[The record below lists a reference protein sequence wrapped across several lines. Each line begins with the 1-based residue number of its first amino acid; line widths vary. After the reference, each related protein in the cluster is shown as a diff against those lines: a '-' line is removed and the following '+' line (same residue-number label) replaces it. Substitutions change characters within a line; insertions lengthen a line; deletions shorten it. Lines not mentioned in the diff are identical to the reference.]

1 VTAPGFLAAVALVAA
16 FVIASLLTR
25 PVARRRGLGL
35 VHPGP
40 VWLVLAAVFLGLGSA
55 VLAVSGESSG
65 PALYVAGSV
74 VAFGLGLRA
83 SDARAVRRG
92 DTGTSP
98 PTGSGAATREV
109 ASGKADAV
117 PPSGARHWVPFALA
131 ALAIGAIAPTLI
143 RSGIPFLTVD
153 VTGSRTELVGLP
165 IQLVRVGLP
174 ALAALLMFDILRA
187 GDRRRRL
194 LAVGAVLA
202 IAGFSVILASRYLI
216 AEFAAA
222 LFIAWLLAGRRV
234 PARVGVAVVAAGIVA
249 FGGIQVLR
257 AYDQARGNEVGFAVA
272 RSVNRIVL
280 VQPRTIAALQR
291 VIPAEEPYFLGLT
304 WLRRLG
310 PLLGRDDIPNLGYW
324 IYPEVVSGA
333 QETAGY
339 AAPGLIGEA
348 WANFGPAGLALFVAL
363 GALAERLGAIVAR
376 RRETAVDIAA
386 GALAILFLART
397 HALGLG
403 GLAILIALVVVWRI
417 LAGPLAGLGGN
428 ARDAIA
434 WRLPPG
440 RAG

>member
-1 VTAPGFLAAVALVAA
+1 MTASGFLAALALVAA
-16 FVIASLLTR
+16 FAIAALLVR
-25 PVARRRGLGL
+25 PVAKRRRLGL

-40 VWLVLAAVFLGLGSA
+40 VWLVLAGVFLGLGSA
-55 VLAVSGESSG
+55 VLAVTGESTG

-74 VAFGLGLRA
+74 VAFALGLRA
-83 SDARAVRRG
+83 SDAVAIRRG
-92 DTGTSP
+92 DTGPSA
-98 PTGSGAATREV
+98 PTDAGTRE
-109 ASGKADAV
+109 ASNGKADAV
-117 PPSGARHWVPFALA
+117 PPSGARPWVPFALA

-165 IQLVRVGLP
+165 IQLVRVALP
-174 ALAALLMFDILRA
+174 ALAGLLVFDVLRA

-194 LAVGAVLA
+194 LAVGAVVA

-216 AEFAAA
+216 AELAAV
-222 LFIAWLLAGRRV
+222 LLIAWLLAGRRV

-280 VQPRTIAALQR
+280 VQPRTVAALER
-291 VIPAEEPYFLGLT
+291 VIPAEEPYLLGLT

-363 GALAERLGAIVAR
+363 GALAERLGALVAR

-397 HALGLG
+397 HALGFG
-403 GLAILIALVVVWRI
+403 GLAILIGLVVAWRI
-417 LAGPLAGLGGN
+417 LAGPLAGLGGTV
-428 ARDAIA
+428 RDAIA
-434 WRLPPG
+434 WRPPAG

>member
-1 VTAPGFLAAVALVAA
+1 VTAPGFLAALALVAA
-16 FVIASLLTR
+16 FATAALLIR
-25 PVARRRGLGL
+25 PVASRRRLGL

-55 VLAVSGESSG
+55 VLAVTGESTG

-74 VAFGLGLRA
+74 LAFGLGLRA
-83 SDARAVRRG
+83 SDAMAVRRG
-92 DTGTSP
+92 DTGTSA
-98 PTGSGAATREV
+98 PTGAATGDARNGR
-109 ASGKADAV
+109 AGAV
-117 PPSGARHWVPFALA
+117 PPSGARRWVPFALA

-165 IQLVRVGLP
+165 IQLVRVALP
-174 ALAALLMFDILRA
+174 ALAALLMFDVLRA
-187 GDRRRRL
+187 GDRRRRFL
-194 LAVGAVLA
+194 TVGSVLA

-216 AEFAAA
+216 AELAAV

-363 GALAERLGAIVAR
+363 GALTERLGALVAR

-403 GLAILIALVVVWRI
+403 GLAILLGLVVAWRI
-417 LAGPLAGLGGN
+417 LAGPLAGLGGT

-434 WRLPPG
+434 WRPPPG
-440 RAG
+440 RAE

>member
-1 VTAPGFLAAVALVAA
+1 MTALGFLAAFALVAA
-16 FVIASLLTR
+16 FAIAALLIR
-25 PVARRRGLGL
+25 PVARRRRLGL

-55 VLAVSGESSG
+55 VLAVTGESTG

-74 VAFGLGLRA
+74 VAFALGLRA
-83 SDARAVRRG
+83 SDALAVWRG
-92 DTGTSP
+92 DTGTST
-98 PTGSGAATREV
+98 PTGAA
-109 ASGKADAV
+109 AGDAANGKAETV
-117 PPSGARHWVPFALA
+117 PPSGARRWVPVALA

-143 RSGIPFLTVD
+143 SAGIPFLTVD

-187 GDRRRRL
+187 RDGRRRL
-194 LAVGAVLA
+194 LAVGSILA
-202 IAGFSVILASRYLI
+202 IAGFTVILASRYLV
-216 AEFAAA
+216 AELAAV

-234 PARVGVAVVAAGIVA
+234 PARVGVAVVAAGIVV

-280 VQPRTIAALQR
+280 VQPRTVAALQR

-363 GALAERLGAIVAR
+363 GALAERLGALVAR

-403 GLAILIALVVVWRI
+403 GLAILIGLVVAWRI
-417 LAGPLAGLGGN
+417 LAGPLAGLGGT

-434 WRLPPG
+434 WRPPPG
-440 RAG
+440 RAR

>member
-1 VTAPGFLAAVALVAA
+1 VTAPGFLAVLALVAA
-16 FVIASLLTR
+16 FAIAAVLIR
-25 PVARRRGLGL
+25 PAASRRRLGL

-55 VLAVSGESSG
+55 VLAITGESTG

-74 VAFGLGLRA
+74 VAFALGLRG
-83 SDARAVRRG
+83 SDALAVRRG
-92 DTGTSP
+92 DTGTSA
-98 PTGSGAATREV
+98 PTGAETGDARNGRA
-109 ASGKADAV
+109 GAV
-117 PPSGARHWVPFALA
+117 PQSGARRWVPFALA
-131 ALAIGAIAPTLI
+131 AVAIGAIAPTLI

-165 IQLVRVGLP
+165 IQLVRVALP
-174 ALAALLMFDILRA
+174 ALAALLMFDVLRA
-187 GDRRRRL
+187 GNRRGRL

-216 AEFAAA
+216 AELAAA

-234 PARVGVAVVAAGIVA
+234 PTRVGVAVVAAGIVA

-280 VQPRTIAALQR
+280 VQPRTVAALQR

-310 PLLGRDDIPNLGYW
+310 PLFGRDDIPNLGYW

-363 GALAERLGAIVAR
+363 GAFAERLGALVAR
-376 RRETAVDIAA
+376 RRDTAVDIAA

-403 GLAILIALVVVWRI
+403 GLAILIGLVVAWRI
-417 LAGPLAGLGGN
+417 LAGPLAGLGGT
-428 ARDAIA
+428 ARDTIA
-434 WRLPPG
+434 WRPPPG
-440 RAG
+440 RAE

>member
-1 VTAPGFLAAVALVAA
+1 VTASGFLAALALVAA
-16 FVIASLLTR
+16 FAIAAVLIR
-25 PVARRRGLGL
+25 PVARRRRLGL

-55 VLAVSGESSG
+55 VLAVTGESTG

-74 VAFGLGLRA
+74 VAFALGLRA
-83 SDARAVRRG
+83 SDALAVRRG
-92 DTGTSP
+92 DTATSARA
-98 PTGSGAATREV
+98 GAATGDARN
-109 ASGKADAV
+109 GRADPV
-117 PPSGARHWVPFALA
+117 PSSGARRWVPFALA

-165 IQLVRVGLP
+165 IQLVRVALP
-174 ALAALLMFDILRA
+174 ALAALLMFDVLRA

-194 LAVGAVLA
+194 LAVGSVLA

-216 AEFAAA
+216 AELAAV

-280 VQPRTIAALQR
+280 VQPRTVAALQR

-363 GALAERLGAIVAR
+363 GAFAERLGALVAR
-376 RRETAVDIAA
+376 RRDTAVDIAA

-403 GLAILIALVVVWRI
+403 GLAILIGLVVAWRI
-417 LAGPLAGLGGN
+417 LAGPLAGLGGTT
-428 ARDAIA
+428 RDAIA
-434 WRLPPG
+434 WRPPPG